1 MDSLYAFEVFCNWGL
16 NHETLKM
23 KQQRTLNSTKVKKVA
38 LLCIYSS
45 ERNGEL
51 TNYLS
56 VVISFV
62 YAELLPF

>member
-38 LLCIYSS
+38 LFIVHLFF
-45 ERNGEL
+45 RKKR
-51 TNYLS
+51 
-56 VVISFV
+56 
-62 YAELLPF
+62 